1 MRRTLLSIVESHLES
16 VDSRRGGTCRGARA
30 IGEYR
35 IICVVRRADGHVRAV
50 GYSESGHDSG
60 HDDLWTLD
68 EARRAIQQGHRLFT
82 VSPSTGVEVEVEL
95 HEESIRTSSGESVDH
110 DLDDLPNCGEPD
122 TLSRL
127 GEVSE
132 RPKER
137 DWKSR
142 TC

>member
-1 MRRTLLSIVESHLES
+1 MEPAAKRSKV
-16 VDSRRGGTCRGARA
+16 
-30 IGEYR
+30 EYR
-35 IICVVRRADGHVRAV
+35 IVCVVRRADGNVRGVCYSERGQRRHVRR
-50 GYSESGHDSG
+50 H
-60 HDDLWTLD
+60 LD
-68 EARRAIQQGHRLFT
+68 ARAKPGTPFEQGHRLYA

-95 HEESIRTSSGESVDH
+95 HGEGIRIKPGESVDF
-110 DLDDLPNCGEPD
+110 DLDDLPDLRRARPD

-132 RPKER
+132 RSKER